1 LAIGECQEITTWPI
15 GERTIQEVANV
26 FARSPIFLRS
36 QQYGAPF
43 TGNGTGGVW
52 WLLMAPGIALT
63 LVALAILVWPELLAY
78 MVASVLLF
86 AGVTLMLWSWR
97 LRRAEQRMHQ
107 DVTTID
113 HQAW

>member
-1 LAIGECQEITTWPI
+1 MFT
-15 GERTIQEVANV
+15 
-26 FARSPIFLRS
+26 RSPIFLRM
-36 QQYGAPF
+36 QQAGQQF
-43 TGNGTGGVW
+43 TSNGMGGVW
-52 WLLMAPGIALT
+52 WLLMAPGVALT

-97 LRRAEQRMHQ
+97 LRQAEQRIRQ

-113 HQAW
+113 RHTW